1 MSAKQ
6 SVSEMAVDGLCEPA
20 EPHVIQRR
28 NPEAQSVAAEMV
40 SAFPTSQIHS
50 LTQTL
55 TAALV
60 QIVMAWEAG
69 KHPFA
74 LCHVAACCT
83 AGESAAD
90 AVREAVGNADGGLC
104 SGEKAEL
111 CLGEVHWGS
120 VSNTQE

>member
-20 EPHVIQRR
+20 EPHVIQQHS
-28 NPEAQSVAAEMV
+28 PEAQSVAAAGMV
-40 SAFPTSQIHS
+40 SVFPFSQMHS

-60 QIVMAWEAG
+60 QSALASKAG

-90 AVREAVGNADGGLC
+90 AVRKAVENVDGGLC

-111 CLGEVHWGS
+111 CLGEVH
-120 VSNTQE
+120 